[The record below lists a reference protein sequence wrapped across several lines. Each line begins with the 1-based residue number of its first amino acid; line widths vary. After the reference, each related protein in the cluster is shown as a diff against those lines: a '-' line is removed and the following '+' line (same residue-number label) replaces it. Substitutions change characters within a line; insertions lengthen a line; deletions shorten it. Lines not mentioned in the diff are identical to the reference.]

1 MLLQMPKLL
10 NLTLFFLLAAGL
22 VCAQSN
28 QASISGVVTDAQGAV
43 IPNAKLLAVNTATQ
57 ARTDTVSNGSG
68 FFSLPNLPIGGY
80 TLAVEHDGFRRAVR
94 SGITLTTGQS
104 LELNVHLE
112 LGAVAE
118 TINISGA
125 SPLIETRSS
134 DVTQLIE
141 SKSIED
147 LPLGN
152 RRALNV
158 INLTGAAVFIRYNNS
173 PGNANP
179 DFSLAGGR
187 SQSQMMW
194 IDGGAGQNLRIGQ
207 GQINLDPPVETVG
220 EIKILSNNNSAE
232 FGGSAGGIIVE
243 TTKSGSNQFHG
254 SLYEYLRNDKMDA
267 PGFFAP
273 IANGKKSKPELRYN
287 VFGGTF
293 GGPIRH
299 DKTFFFGAYEGQR
312 LRTGGVDTFTVPT
325 ALQRAGDFSETLNA
339 QGRQIVI
346 YDPAT
351 TRGQVRDPFPGNR
364 IPQAQLD
371 PVALK
376 LMQFYP
382 LPNRAPDTITGANNF
397 RANYV
402 AQASADFYMAK
413 VDHNFSDRDK
423 VTGRYFFNGGP
434 TRNSSNWPDPGAD
447 SKNGA
452 DNRQQYLYGSYTRTV
467 GATLVNDLRFT
478 YIRRIF
484 HNMSAGLGGGY
495 PDKIGLKGV
504 PNTAFPQFAPT
515 GFTTMG
521 TNAQERQQY
530 PIEQQQV
537 VDNLTKIRGRHTIKL
552 GAETRRSRNHE
563 FNLQTVSGA
572 FAFGTQPT
580 GLPGN
585 AATGSG
591 LASLL
596 VGFPTAFSQLQT
608 QELDRSSWYLAG
620 FLQDDWAI
628 ARSLTLNI
636 GVRWETDTP
645 MVDVRDRMNSFDQN
659 QINPVSGTPGVVKFM
674 GVNGYRSTPYD
685 GDWNN
690 FAPRFGFAWK
700 VLGSEKTVVRGGY
713 GIFFAH
719 PFDAGVPNAV
729 ALGFSTSRDLNS
741 PDNGLTAPFYLRN
754 GVPATAAVTPKL
766 DDTFGAVPVGAATT
780 TAVTFFEQNRRTG
793 YSQQF
798 NTGIQHQLPGMAVVE
813 ITVLGNLSRKLAS
826 TGLAINQ
833 IHPSILGPAHQS
845 QRDRPFPQFSNVTI
859 QSPTLGLANYYAA
872 MVRFQKRYSKG
883 LSLGANYTWSR
894 FFDNTNEVGATIGNN
909 AGPYS
914 NLYNRAMDYGPSAND
929 IRHRAVINAVYE
941 LPFGIGRR
949 WLAGSPVRY
958 AVGGWSLS
966 GVLSLQSGGP
976 FTVTTQTNSTNSFSA
991 GALRADVLRNPN
1003 FASSERSVKR
1013 WFDTTAFVQPAP
1025 YQFGNLGVGV
1035 LRGPG
1040 LTNLDVSLL
1049 RDFRLTEKA
1058 RLQLRGEFFNAL
1070 NHTNLNLPGQTFG
1083 GAGFGV
1089 IGSSGPARQIQ
1100 VGARISF

>member
-1 MLLQMPKLL
+1 MLIR
-10 NLTLFFLLAAGL
+10 LTIFLSLAAGL
-22 VCAQSN
+22 ACAQAT
-28 QASISGVVTDAQGAV
+28 QASISGVVTDAQGAM
-43 IPNAKLLAVNTATQ
+43 IPNAKLAAVNTATK

-68 FFSLPNLPIGGY
+68 FYSLSNLPIGSY
-80 TLAVEHDGFRRAVR
+80 AITVEHEGFRRAVR
-94 SGITLTTGQS
+94 SGIGLTTGQS
-104 LELNVHLE
+104 LELNFRLE

-118 TINISGA
+118 TVTVSGDA
-125 SPLIETRSS
+125 ALIETRTS

-152 RRALNV
+152 RRTLNV
-158 INLTGAAVFIRYNNS
+158 INLTGAAVFVRYNNT

-187 SQSQMMW
+187 TQSQMMW

-232 FGGSAGGIIVE
+232 YGGSAGGIIVE
-243 TTKSGSNQFHG
+243 TTKSGTNQYHG

-273 IANGKKSKPELRYN
+273 IAGGQKSKPELRYN
-287 VFGGTF
+287 VFGGTL

-312 LRTGGVDTFTVPT
+312 LRTGGVDTMTVPT
-325 ALQRAGDFSETLNA
+325 TVQRGGDFSETLNA

-351 TRGQVRDPFPGNR
+351 TSGSVRNPYPGNR

-376 LMQFYP
+376 LMTFYA
-382 LPNRAPDTITGANNF
+382 LPNRAPDGITGANNF

-402 AQASADFYMAK
+402 AQSSADFYMAK

-434 TRNSSNWPDPGAD
+434 TRNSSNWADPGAD
-447 SKNGA
+447 SRTGA
-452 DNRQQYLYGSYTRTV
+452 DNRQQYVYGSYIRTV
-467 GATLVNDLRFT
+467 SATLVNDVRFT

-484 HNMSAGLGGGY
+484 HNLSAGLGGDY
-495 PDKIGLKGV
+495 PTKIGLKGV
-504 PNTAFPQFAPT
+504 PNTAFPQFAPS

-530 PIEQQQV
+530 PIEQEQV
-537 VDNLTKIRGRHTIKL
+537 VDNLTKIRGRHTLKF
-552 GAETRRSRNHE
+552 GVEARRSRNHE

-572 FAFGTQPT
+572 FSFSTQPT
-580 GLPGN
+580 GLPGT
-585 AATGSG
+585 AATGNG
-591 LASLL
+591 LASMLI
-596 VGFPTAFSQLQT
+596 GFPTGFSQLQT
-608 QELDRSSWYLAG
+608 QELDRSSWYLAA
-620 FLQDDWAI
+620 FAQDDWAI
-628 ARSLTLNI
+628 SRSLTLNF

-645 MVDVRDRMNSFDQN
+645 MVDVRDRMNSFDPA
-659 QINPVSGTPGVVKFM
+659 QINPISGTPGVVKFM
-674 GVNGYRSTPYD
+674 GVNGYRTTPYD

-729 ALGFSTSRDLNS
+729 ALGFSVSRDLNS

-754 GVPATAAVTPKL
+754 GVPATAVVTPKL
-766 DDTFGAVPVGAATT
+766 DDTFGAVPVGAATS

-798 NTGIQHQLPGMAVVE
+798 NTGIQHQLPGAAVVE

-833 IHPSILGPAHQS
+833 IQPSILGPAHQS
-845 QRDRPFPQFSNVTI
+845 QRDRPFPQFSNVTV

-872 MVRFQKRYSKG
+872 MIRFQKRYSKG
-883 LSLGANYTWSR
+883 LSLGGNYTWSR
-894 FFDNTNEVGATIGNN
+894 FFDNTNEVGASIGNN

-929 IRHRAVINAVYE
+929 IRHRGVINAVYE
-941 LPFGIGRR
+941 LPFGRGRR
-949 WLAGSPVRY
+949 YLADSPVRF

-976 FTVTTQTNSTNSFSA
+976 FTVTTQTNSTNAFSA

-1003 FASSERSVKR
+1003 LSSSDRSVSR

-1025 YQFGNLGVGV
+1025 YQFGNQGVGV
-1035 LRGPG
+1035 LRGPR
-1040 LTNLDVSLL
+1040 LANLDLSLL
-1049 RDFRLTEKA
+1049 RNFRITEKIGV
-1058 RLQLRGEFFNAL
+1058 QIRGEFFNAL
-1070 NHTNLNLPGQTFG
+1070 NHTNFNLPGQTFG

-1089 IGSSGPARQIQ
+1089 INGSGPARQIQ
-1100 VGARISF
+1100 VGARLSF